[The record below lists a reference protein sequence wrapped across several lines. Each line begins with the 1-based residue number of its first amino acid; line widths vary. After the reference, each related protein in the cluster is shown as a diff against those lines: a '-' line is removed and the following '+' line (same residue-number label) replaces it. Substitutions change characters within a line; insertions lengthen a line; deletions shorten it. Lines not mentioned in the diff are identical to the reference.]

1 MLNDIERITTLPSV
15 DGEYRFGKPKTY
27 LTAHELARL
36 TILRSK
42 LGEKS
47 RRARGGAPHRQARSS
62 DGGLSCRSRALNA
75 PQLGCLTAC
84 TFYYSPRAPCANRRA
99 RRDRSVARCGEEG

>member
-15 DGEYRFGKPKTY
+15 DTEYRFGKPKTY

-42 LGEKS
+42 LGETRDECEAE
-47 RRARGGAPHRQARSS
+47 RRMK
-62 DGGLSCRSRALNA
+62 
-75 PQLGCLTAC
+75 T
-84 TFYYSPRAPCANRRA
+84 
-99 RRDRSVARCGEEG
+99 